1 MLRGLLLT
9 ESLRVGAEL
18 VVDDL
23 RVTRLVRRDVSDS
36 VVASQPDVWTFLEY
50 EAPDERAD
58 ELAEALSRILRPED
72 GWYTDFA
79 VGDDHVVVFAERVFR
94 YRQGDEAGLAEA
106 VAHGRSVG
114 TPEHQLDWE
123 T

>member
-1 MLRGLLLT
+1 MPSSSPTTCASPACPSRRRLRG
-9 ESLRVGAEL
+9 G
-18 VVDDL
+18 
-23 RVTRLVRRDVSDS
+23 VTTGRGPSWS
-36 VVASQPDVWTFLEY
+36 
-50 EAPDERAD
+50 RAD
-58 ELAEALSRILRPED
+58 ELAEALSRVLRPED

-123 T
+123 S